1 LKPLITLLTDFGIQ
15 DPYVAEM
22 KAVILSICP
31 DADFVDITHQI
42 AKFNIR
48 MGAFTLATA
57 APYFPPRTIHL
68 AVVDPGVGSSR
79 QPIVIETKRS
89 LYVGPDNGLLV
100 PAASAEEIL
109 HVYELTNRSL
119 MGNPISSTFHGRDV
133 FSPLAANLALGLR
146 PKEAGREIMD
156 YVELSFVNAK
166 YDNRGFVC
174 EVLHIDGF
182 GNIVTNI
189 NQKELSRLEGH
200 AIIVMRIDG
209 ERFPAKVVRTFSKL
223 KGRELGVLIGSHGF
237 LEIVSREASAADKLG
252 VKIGDALR
260 VAGA

>member
-31 DADFVDITHQI
+31 DANLVDITHQVP
-42 AKFNIR
+42 KFNIQ

-68 AVVDPGVGSSR
+68 AVVDPGVGSTR
-79 QPIVIETKRS
+79 RPIAIETNRS
-89 LYVGPDNGLLV
+89 LYVGPDNGLLI

-119 MGNPISSTFHGRDV
+119 MRNPISSTFHGRDI
-133 FSPLAANLALGLR
+133 FSPVAANLALGLQPR
-146 PKEAGREIMD
+146 EAGREIMD
-156 YVELSFVNAK
+156 HVDLSFAKAK
-166 YDNRGFVC
+166 YEHRGFAC

-189 NQKELSRLEGH
+189 NQKELNKLEGH
-200 AIIVMRIDG
+200 AIVVARTDG
-209 ERFPAKVVRTFSKL
+209 KRFPAKVLRTFSELRK
-223 KGRELGVLIGSHGF
+223 RELGVLIGSHGF
-237 LEIVSREASAADKLG
+237 LEIASLEASAAHKLG
-252 VKIGDALR
+252 VRIGDALR
-260 VAGA
+260 VGGA